1 MAIEKTF
8 ESKIYQI
15 LDEQGRDK
23 QKLLS
28 ILLDIQKESG
38 RNYISREAAEIVSQ
52 EMDIPLVNL
61 YDILT
66 FYAMLETKP
75 RGRFIIE
82 VCNNAPCYVSKSDR
96 IAAFLQKELGIGF
109 GQTTPDGLFTLQYM
123 PCVGACDIGPVIK
136 IGDRVYGNLTEEKIR
151 KILFDLTHNL
161 EG

>member
-1 MAIEKTF
+1 MANQF
-8 ESKIYQI
+8 EMQITKI
-15 LDEQGRDK
+15 LDEQGRDQ

-28 ILLDIQKESG
+28 ILLDIQKASG
-38 RNYISREAAEIVSQ
+38 KNYISEEAAEIVSR
-52 EMDIPLVNL
+52 EMGIPLVQL

-75 RGRFIIE
+75 RGRFLIE

-96 IAAFLQKELGIGF
+96 IAQFLRQELGINF
-109 GQTTPDGLFTLQYM
+109 GQTTADGLFTLQYM

-151 KILFDLTHNL
+151 KILSDLTNNL